1 MKAADIK
8 SSIQSVLVVLRPLS
22 KMTFRFK
29 WDDEA
34 VSLLEAI
41 EASDEL
47 LAMIERFT
55 EGEAEPELPES
66 ASDDAKIVWPKLR
79 PRLREISEL
88 VADVSNPGE
97 AVA

>member
-22 KMTFRFK
+22 RLTFKFK
-29 WDDEA
+29 WDDQA
-34 VSLLEAI
+34 VALLEAI

-55 EGEAEPELPES
+55 EGEADPELPES
-66 ASDDAKIVWPKLR
+66 ASDEAKILWPKLK
-79 PRLREISEL
+79 PELSKISEL
-88 VADVSNPGE
+88 VAEVNSPGE
-97 AVA
+97 SIA